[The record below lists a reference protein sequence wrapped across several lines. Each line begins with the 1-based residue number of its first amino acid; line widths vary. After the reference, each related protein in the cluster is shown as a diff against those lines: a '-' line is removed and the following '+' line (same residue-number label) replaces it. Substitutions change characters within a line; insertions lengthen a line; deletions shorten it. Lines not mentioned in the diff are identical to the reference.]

1 MWLVQTCQLSRFSRE
16 SPSLIKSPSLPV
28 LRPLWNA
35 YRGLFQNSFINFVIL
50 EMSKTKIKQELDLVL
65 LFELISMGKRKTEQ
79 SNWYIFNEYRNWS
92 EINQS
97 NCTMHGRKLAR
108 FSHVVIDV
116 RNIRKAFGWFS
127 ESIQTLPKLTFLQYK
142 DFKTSPDFCSPEV
155 GR

>member
-108 FSHVVIDV
+108 FSHAVIDV
-116 RNIRKAFGWFS
+116 RKNSEGLRVIFGEYS
-127 ESIQTLPKLTFLQYK
+127 DIVQTDILTIQRFLDISRFLY
-142 DFKTSPDFCSPEV
+142 SGS
-155 GR
+155 

>member
-28 LRPLWNA
+28 LRPLWNT

-108 FSHVVIDV
+108 FSHAVIDV
-116 RNIRKAFGWFS
+116 RKNSEGLRVIFGEYS
-127 ESIQTLPKLTFLQYK
+127 DIVQTDILTIQSFLDISRFLY
-142 DFKTSPDFCSPEV
+142 SGS
-155 GR
+155 